1 MARPNRR
8 REATDKGDIGMNNYE
23 KIKQMNIDEMAKML
37 VTCINPYEE
46 VADFEYLSTVLPSIY
61 YDIEL
66 CIQETKQW
74 LQAESEE

>member
-1 MARPNRR
+1 
-8 REATDKGDIGMNNYE
+8 MNNFE
-23 KIKQMNIDEMAKML
+23 KIKQMNINEMAEIL

-61 YDIEL
+61 YDKEL

-74 LQAESEE
+74 LESEVENAR